1 MGNNL
6 SIKTKIL
13 ALVLSGI
20 LLMTLFNMGKQYVD
34 FDKTLAS
41 AKKTRAAR
49 VGATFKNS
57 LAQQLQNLSLAMET
71 LVKNKDV
78 VRSFAEGNREAL
90 IQDLANYNEK
100 LKKEYDIDQFQFH
113 TPPATSFLR
122 LHKISQHGDDLSS
135 FRSTVVEANQK
146 KKTVVGLEVGVGGPG
161 LRVVYPVS
169 HENNHIGTVEFG
181 GSISGLL
188 NNLKETFGIEYAIGI
203 RPDVF
208 QKAQRLKTEATDIL
222 ADNLV
227 FYATSSDIAK
237 NIISTYSAGKDE
249 YTINGKLFVT
259 YPLTLTDYQGQE
271 IGYILVM
278 DDVQDIVDDLQKKLI
293 ANLGI
298 NLILAAII
306 LAALFFFVRKAFLP
320 INDAIVIFD
329 RIAGGDLTVDI
340 QVDKKD
346 EVSQMLVAMKN
357 MVANLQKTA
366 GMAEQIATGDLGV
379 EVTILSD
386 KDVLGKSL
394 ANMVENLR
402 RTAANAEMIANGNLR
417 VDVKLLSDKDSL
429 GKSLSAMITK
439 LRQVIGDVR
448 AAADQVAS
456 GSQELS
462 SSSQQVSQGANE
474 QAAAVEE
481 ISSSMEELASTVSQT
496 ADHARQTAAISNKTA
511 SEAVSG
517 GRAVAE
523 TVTAMQHIAE
533 KIELIEEIARQTNL
547 LALNAA
553 IEAARA
559 GEHGKGFAVVAA
571 EVRKLAKRSQVSA
584 QEIKGVAISSVE
596 TAARA
601 GKLIDDIVPQ
611 IQKTAELV
619 QEIDAA
625 ANEQAR
631 GIDENAKA
639 IQQFDQVIQSNSAAA
654 QEMASTSEELT
665 AQAGQMQETIAFFKV
680 EAAGAKVMPRP
691 EGRRPLPLPGA
702 KAKKGGAPLKGG
714 VKLTLPGAGE
724 GDFER
729 Y

>member
-1 MGNNL
+1 MGNNF

-13 ALVLSGI
+13 ILVLSGI

-34 FDKTLAS
+34 FDKTLAA
-41 AKKTRAAR
+41 AKKTQAAR
-49 VGATFKNS
+49 VRATFKNS
-57 LAQQLQNLSLAMET
+57 LGQQLQNLSLAMET
-71 LVKNKDV
+71 LTQNKDV

-90 IQDLANYNEK
+90 IQDLVKYNEK
-100 LKKEYDIDQFQFH
+100 LKKQYDIDQFQFH

-135 FRSTVVEANQK
+135 FRSTVVEANQS

-169 HENNHIGTVEFG
+169 YENNHIGTVEFG

-188 NNLKETFGIEYAIGI
+188 KNLKDTFGIEYAIGI

-208 QKAQRLKTEATDIL
+208 QKAQRVKSEATDIL

-227 FYATSSDIAK
+227 FYATSSELAK
-237 NIISTYSAGKDE
+237 SILGAYSAGKDE
-249 YTINGKLFVT
+249 YKINGKLFVT
-259 YPLTLTDYQGQE
+259 YPLVLTDYQGQE
-271 IGYILVM
+271 IGYILVV
-278 DDVQDIVDDLQKKLI
+278 DDVQAIVDDLRKKLI

-298 NLILAAII
+298 NLILTVII

-320 INDAIVIFD
+320 INDAVATFD
-329 RIAGGDLTVDI
+329 KIAGGDLTVDI
-340 QVDKKD
+340 KVDKKD
-346 EVSQMLVAMKN
+346 EVAQMLIAMRN
-357 MVANLQKTA
+357 MVENLRKTA
-366 GMAEQIATGDLGV
+366 QMAEEIALGDLDV
-379 EVTILSD
+379 KVVILSD

-394 ANMVENLR
+394 ANMVDTLR
-402 RTAANAEMIANGNLR
+402 RTAANAEMIANGDLR
-417 VDVKLLSDKDSL
+417 VEVKLLSAKDAL
-429 GKSLSAMITK
+429 GKSLTAMIEK
-439 LRQVIGDVR
+439 LRQIITDVR
-448 AAADQVAS
+448 AAGDQVAS

-462 SSSQQVSQGANE
+462 SSSEQVSQGASE

-496 ADHARQTAAISNKTA
+496 ADHARQTAAISNKAA
-511 SEAVSG
+511 SDAVDG
-517 GRAVAE
+517 GKAVAE
-523 TVTAMQHIAE
+523 TVSAMQHIAE

-559 GEHGKGFAVVAA
+559 GVHGKGFAVVAA
-571 EVRKLAKRSQVSA
+571 EVRKLAERSQVSA
-584 QEIKGVAISSVE
+584 QEIKVVAAKSVE

-601 GKLIDDIVPQ
+601 GELINDIVPQ

-654 QEMASTSEELT
+654 EEMASTSEELT
-665 AQAGQMQETIAFFKV
+665 AQAAQMQETIAFFRV
-680 EAAGAKVMPRP
+680 EIAGAKSRPRSQ
-691 EGRRPLPLPGA
+691 ERPLA
-702 KAKKGGAPLKGG
+702 KPAAPSQTGDKSGKG
-714 VKLTLPGAGE
+714 VKLSLPGIGDGE
-724 GDFER
+724 FER

>member
-1 MGNNL
+1 MGNNF

-13 ALVLSGI
+13 ILVLSGI
-20 LLMTLFNMGKQYVD
+20 LCMTLFNMGKQYVD
-34 FDKTLAS
+34 FDKTLAA
-41 AKKTRAAR
+41 AKKTQAAR
-49 VGATFKNS
+49 VRATFKNS
-57 LAQQLQNLSLAMET
+57 LGQQLQNLSLAMET
-71 LVKNKDV
+71 LTQNKDV

-90 IQDLANYNEK
+90 IQDLVKYNEK

-122 LHKISQHGDDLSS
+122 LHKISQHGDDLSA

-161 LRVVYPVS
+161 LRVVYPVF

-208 QKAQRLKTEATDIL
+208 KKAQRLKTEATDIL

-227 FYATSSDIAK
+227 FYATSSDLAK

-259 YPLTLTDYQGQE
+259 YPLALTDYQGQE

-278 DDVQDIVDDLQKKLI
+278 DDVQAIVDDLRKKLI
-293 ANLGI
+293 ASLGI
-298 NLILAAII
+298 NFILAAII

-320 INDAIVIFD
+320 INDAVATFD
-329 RIAGGDLTVDI
+329 KIAGGDLTVDI
-340 QVDKKD
+340 KVDKKD
-346 EVSQMLVAMKN
+346 EVAQMLGAMRN
-357 MVANLQKTA
+357 MVENLRKTA
-366 GMAEQIATGDLGV
+366 QMAEEIALGDLDAKV
-379 EVTILSD
+379 VILSD

-394 ANMVENLR
+394 ANMVDTLR
-402 RTAANAEMIANGNLR
+402 RTAANAEMIANGDLR
-417 VDVKLLSDKDSL
+417 VEVKLLSSKDVL
-429 GKSLSAMITK
+429 GKSLTAMIEK
-439 LRQVIGDVR
+439 LRQIITDVR
-448 AAADQVAS
+448 AAGDQVAS

-462 SSSQQVSQGANE
+462 SSSEQVSQGASE

-496 ADHARQTAAISNKTA
+496 ADHARQTAAISNKAA
-511 SEAVSG
+511 SDAVEG
-517 GRAVAE
+517 GKAVAE
-523 TVTAMQHIAE
+523 TVSAMQHIAE

-559 GEHGKGFAVVAA
+559 GVHGKGFAVVAA
-571 EVRKLAKRSQVSA
+571 EVRKLAERSQVSA
-584 QEIKGVAISSVE
+584 QEIKVVAANSVE

-601 GKLIDDIVPQ
+601 GGLINDIVPQ

-654 QEMASTSEELT
+654 EEMASTSEELT
-665 AQAGQMQETIAFFKV
+665 AQASQMQETIAFFRV
-680 EAAGAKVMPRP
+680 ETAGANVRPRSQ
-691 EGRRPLPLPGA
+691 ERPRSKPVKLSPAAEKSG
-702 KAKKGGAPLKGG
+702 KG
-714 VKLTLPGAGE
+714 VKLSLPGIGDGE
-724 GDFER
+724 FER